1 MDLKNRAASL
11 PKDLRRQI
19 IMDYK
24 ELELHKF
31 LKELFQSMEPNYT
44 VEITHGPR
52 EFGKDLVIVKTDK
65 FTTDVIGVV
74 VKRGDIRAKTLGV
87 VDSLKEQVDEV
98 LSKASVRS
106 LREIKSQIQQ
116 AFAHPAETG
125 SILENLPVSNV
136 FVVLAGEFSNQ
147 ARTRLTAELSKE
159 IGIFDINWLIDNFTE
174 HYPHIFFEGEVI
186 GFLEEQIRELE
197 ENHRRAK
204 SGKNLSEY
212 FVEPLIRPINAPLE
226 FNADTLKTVLKK
238 RRKFPFLRLPEI
250 SKDARKLILLGDP
263 GSGKTGAMA
272 KLAIDMYK
280 HASGYLLNNP
290 GKSDQK
296 IPVPV
301 LVPAKKFLETESA
314 EEFLIDYFGS
324 EEAKSRF
331 QVDLIMVDGLDEI
344 ESGNRRD
351 VIDKLDRFSEEIG
364 SAYILTSRKI
374 DILNTLSEKY
384 EKYEL
389 LPLEFSQA
397 VKLVS
402 KLISDKKVLAALEE
416 SLERIQTQIL
426 LVPLSLMLL
435 VELVEE
441 HNEVPASIT
450 ELYDRFF
457 DMSLGR
463 EDRER
468 GIQVLF
474 DYLIKKKFLGVLAY
488 REFKKKNRL
497 EVPRED
503 FQEFLDSY
511 AVQYGWSPEKLN
523 SFVREIER
531 AGILNLREEVIFKHR
546 SFLDYFAAF
555 DIYEN
560 REDFKDLNDL
570 IVSTYFDDIWS
581 EIAFF
586 YIGLRRKISP
596 DLLKMIYAHPSEEL
610 AANLCKLFGG
620 RLLQAGWHSSDQQH
634 VDGIKNA
641 IGYATKVRANFREI
655 MASSDSNVPDIVNDF
670 IVMSLSNLSFN
681 SSFLAPRIK
690 DIFQQMVASGSA
702 DDIYG
707 AVALFW
713 SIYRFLT
720 PEEVKENIDVLL
732 GALSDLP
739 DAKEQARILLL
750 MTLIEQD
757 KETGKLIKRQVRRL
771 GKKSPEVLK
780 ALLPAKRKGFR

>member
-19 IMDYK
+19 IMNYK
-24 ELELHKF
+24 ERDLHKF

-52 EFGKDLVIVKTDK
+52 EFGKDLVIVKTDR
-65 FTTDVIGVV
+65 FTNDVIGVV
-74 VKRGDIRAKTLGV
+74 VKRGDIKAKTLGV
-87 VDSLKEQVDEV
+87 VDSLKGQVDQV
-98 LSKASVRS
+98 LSKASEKN
-106 LREIKSQIQQ
+106 LREIESQIQQ
-116 AFAHPAETG
+116 AFKHPAEAK
-125 SILENLPVSNV
+125 SILEELPVSDV

-147 ARTRLTAELSKE
+147 ARTRLTAELSVK
-159 IGIFDINWLIDNFTE
+159 IFDINWLIDNFTE

-186 GFLEEQIRELE
+186 GFLENQIRELE

-212 FVEPLIRPINAPLE
+212 FVDPLVKPINAPLE

-238 RRKFPFLRLPEI
+238 RKKLPFLRLPEI
-250 SKDARKLILLGDP
+250 SKKARRLILLGDP
-263 GSGKTGAMA
+263 GTGKTGAMA

-280 HASGYLLNNP
+280 HASGYLLNSP
-290 GKSDQK
+290 GKSDKK

-301 LVPAKKFLETESA
+301 FVPAKKFLETEST
-314 EEFLIDYFGS
+314 EEFLTGYFGS
-324 EEAKSRF
+324 AETKIRF

-344 ESGNRRD
+344 ESANRRD

-364 SAYILTSRKI
+364 SPYILTSRKI

-389 LPLEFSQA
+389 LPFEFSQA
-397 VKLVS
+397 LKLVS
-402 KLISDKKVLAALEE
+402 KLVSDKKVLATLEE
-416 SLERIQTQIL
+416 SLEKIQTQIL

-474 DYLIKKKFLGVLAY
+474 DYLIKKRFLGVLAY
-488 REFKKKNRL
+488 REFKEKNRL
-497 EVPRED
+497 EVPNAD
-503 FQEFLDSY
+503 FQEFLGSY
-511 AVQYGWSPEKLN
+511 AEQYGWSQEKL
-523 SFVREIER
+523 SDFVREIER

-555 DIYEN
+555 DVYEN
-560 REDFKDLNDL
+560 REDFEDLNGL
-570 IVSTYFDDIWS
+570 IVDTYFDDLWG

-586 YIGLRRKISP
+586 YIGLRRKITP
-596 DLLKMIYAHPSEEL
+596 DLLERIYAHPSEEL
-610 AANLCKLFGG
+610 TTNLCKLFGG
-620 RLLQAGWHSSDQQH
+620 RLLQAGWHSPAQQH
-634 VDGIKNA
+634 VDGIRNA
-641 IGYATKVRANFREI
+641 IGYATKVRENFRKI
-655 MASSDSNVPDIVNDF
+655 VDSSEADVPDIVNDF
-670 IVMSLSNLSFN
+670 MVLSLSNFSFN
-681 SSFLAPRIK
+681 SSFLAPCIK
-690 DIFQQMVASGSA
+690 DISQQMIASGSA

-713 SIYRFLT
+713 SIYRFMT
-720 PEEVKENIDVLL
+720 PEEVKENIDALL
-732 GALSDLP
+732 GALDSLP
-739 DAKEQARILLL
+739 DEKEKARILLL
-750 MTLIEQD
+750 MTLVEQD
-757 KETGKLIKRQVRRL
+757 KEVRKPIEKQTRRL
-771 GKKSPEVLK
+771 SKKSPEVFK